1 MRVFK
6 DNAGRS
12 WSVCINVDAIKRV
25 RKLLD
30 VNLLEIAGG
39 QLIEQLAGDPVLL
52 CNVLYAVLKPEADAQ
67 KISDEDFGRAM
78 AGDAIEHAT
87 TAFLEELVDFFPS
100 GRRRVLAKA
109 LGKLQTLQSRLLT
122 LAEEQLDSPQID
134 AQIEQALKN
143 SGNLSGNSPVTS
155 ESTQAR

>member
-30 VNLLEIAGG
+30 VNLLEIASG
-39 QLIEQLAGDPVLL
+39 QLIEQLANDPVLL
-52 CNVLYAVLKPEADAQ
+52 CNVLYVVVKPEADAQ

-122 LAEEQLDSPQID
+122 LAEEQLDSPEID
-134 AQIEQALKN
+134 AQIETALKN
-143 SGNLSGNSPVTS
+143 SGNLSGNSPATL
-155 ESTQAR
+155 ESTQAH

>member
-39 QLIEQLAGDPVLL
+39 QLIEQLANDPVLL
-52 CNVLYAVLKPEADAQ
+52 CNVLYVVIKPEADA
-67 KISDEDFGRAM
+67 KAISDEDFGRAM
-78 AGDAIEHAT
+78 AGDAIEYAT

-122 LAEEQLDSPQID
+122 LAEEQLDSPEID
-134 AQIEQALKN
+134 AQIETALKN
-143 SGNLSGNSPVTS
+143 SGNLSGNSPATL
-155 ESTQAR
+155 ESTPAR

>member
-30 VNLLEIAGG
+30 VNLLEIASG
-39 QLIEQLAGDPVLL
+39 QLIEQLANDPVLL
-52 CNVLYAVLKPEADAQ
+52 CNVLYVVVKPEADAQ

-109 LGKLQTLQSRLLT
+109 MGKLRTLQSRLLT

-134 AQIEQALKN
+134 AQIETALKN
-143 SGNLSGNSPVTS
+143 SGNLSGNSPATL
-155 ESTQAR
+155 ESTQAH